1 MSRPRPQPA
10 RGRRVSLFARFA
22 RCGSGVAAVE
32 FALILPVLIA
42 LLLGSAELTR
52 ALTYDRKVTQVAF
65 TVGDLVAQS
74 DAVSA
79 SDMTDI
85 FKASDAVMQPYGSQ
99 GLGMIVSSVIFDED
113 AKATVAWSC
122 AKVSAAWDK
131 NAPPPIDIPASLKLA
146 NTSLIVSVSSFPYKP
161 IFTAIIPNS
170 IDMGET
176 FYLRPRVVDTIA
188 GPGC

>member
-1 MSRPRPQPA
+1 MSIPCPCKEQGRGA
-10 RGRRVSLFARFA
+10 RLLVRFA

-32 FALILPVLIA
+32 FALVLPVLIA

-74 DAVSA
+74 DSVSA

-85 FKASDAVMQPYGSQ
+85 FKASDTVMQPYEAD
-99 GLGMIVSSVIFDED
+99 GLGMIVSSVLFDED
-113 AKATVAWSC
+113 SNATVAWSC
-122 AKVSAAWDK
+122 SQGSTAWDK
-131 NAPPPIDIPASLKLA
+131 NAPPPIEIPASLKLA

-176 FYLRPRVVDTIA
+176 FYLRPRIVDTIA
-188 GPGC
+188 DPGC